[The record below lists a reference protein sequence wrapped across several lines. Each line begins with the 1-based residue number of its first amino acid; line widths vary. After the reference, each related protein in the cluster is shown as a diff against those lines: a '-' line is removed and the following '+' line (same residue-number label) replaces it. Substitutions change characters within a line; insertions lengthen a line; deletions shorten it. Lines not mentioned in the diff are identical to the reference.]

1 MAFFVDFSLYKYYKC
16 FDIDT
21 NKNTQKN
28 VTKKGK
34 KRIQINFWKFIFAGK
49 KDTHILNI

>member
-1 MAFFVDFSLYKYYKC
+1 MAFFVDFSLYKY

-28 VTKKGK
+28 VTKKDTNKFLKIYFCWK
-34 KRIQINFWKFIFAGK
+34 KGY
-49 KDTHILNI
+49 THIKYIKED